1 MAKKKPK
8 TKPLDEAAVA
18 RIAARRERKAANRD
32 ARELARAQRAAKLA
46 EEARWHSSE
55 AVAAREVEHAARLA
69 NAALVLQRGDTI
81 IAGLLPQTEEGWELI
96 HRNGA
101 IRPSTHM
108 DTVEAV
114 MLLCTEAYP
123 SKGDVLSARNVA
135 GASLLSETRESLN
148 AEYRAGELHPLDEDT
163 FYDYFAD
170 EDTRK
175 AIDARRDEW
184 NDKDGLPT

>member
-96 HRNGA
+96 HRNAA

-114 MLLCTEAYP
+114 MLLYTEAYP
-123 SKGDVLSARNVA
+123 SKGDVLSARNDA
-135 GASLLSETRESLN
+135 GA
-148 AEYRAGELHPLDEDT
+148 GEPRHP
-163 FYDYFAD
+163 A
-170 EDTRK
+170 
-175 AIDARRDEW
+175 
-184 NDKDGLPT
+184 